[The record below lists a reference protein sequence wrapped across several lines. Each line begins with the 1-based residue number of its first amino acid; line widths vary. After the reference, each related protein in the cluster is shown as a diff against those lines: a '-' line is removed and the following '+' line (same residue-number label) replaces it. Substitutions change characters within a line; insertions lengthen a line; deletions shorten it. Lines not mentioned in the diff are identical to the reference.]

1 MAGFS
6 VAAIA
11 FGSAL
16 DVYAV
21 LFLCALALCAVG
33 TLDDRIGLGIAVRLA
48 VQVAVGVVIWW
59 ADLGWQFLGDPGDL
73 ALTVVWVVGLVNA
86 FNLMDNLDGAT
97 GTVAAVSTAGAGVL
111 ALIEGQ
117 PLLAGLAFSAAGA
130 CTAFLRFNL
139 ARPSRIFLGD
149 GGSMPL
155 GLIVAVVIATMP
167 GRSLG
172 LEDLFALVPIAGLVI
187 LDTSLV
193 VVSRLRRGAPVL
205 SGSRDHLSH
214 RLLGW
219 TGSARGVAMVLAVY
233 PGASVRAGDRPLPG
247 GRVGRGDRRGRL
259 RGRRACGDRG
269 ARAAGLA
276 WPPRRRTRGAVDLNV
291 SPDGHGWSC
300 SHAR

>member
-1 MAGFS
+1 M
-6 VAAIA
+6 
-11 FGSAL
+11 
-16 DVYAV
+16 
-21 LFLCALALCAVG
+21 VG
-33 TLDDRIGLGIAVRLA
+33 I
-48 VQVAVGVVIWW
+48 
-59 ADLGWQFLGDPGDL
+59 
-73 ALTVVWVVGLVNA
+73 VNA

-97 GTVAAVSTAGAGVL
+97 GTVAMVSSAGGGVL

-130 CTAFLRFNL
+130 CAAFLRFNL

-155 GLIVAVVIATMP
+155 GLIVAVVIASMP

-205 SGSRDHLSH
+205 SGGRDHLSH

-219 TGSARGVAMVLAVY
+219 TGSARGVAVVLAV
-233 PGASVRAGDRPLPG
+233 SQ
-247 GRVGRGDRRGRL
+247 
-259 RGRRACGDRG
+259 ACLCALAIGLYQADEL
-269 ARAAGLA
+269 AIAIAAAAYVAAGLA
-276 WPPRRRTRGAVDLNV
+276 VIAVLELPIALGRRAEPVEQ
-291 SPDGHGWSC
+291 S
-300 SHAR
+300 A